1 MTTIRRRLTLWYT
14 VALAVTVLAFGTAL
28 YLERRQSGIKELD
41 HRISLE
47 ADLAHRWLG
56 ESYKVLGRIVTSSGA
71 SAALDPGI
79 SAYLESVRDYLIVA
93 DTTGQVL
100 ALSEVTRALPADA
113 LERLAAPLARPD
125 LRRHIGTLPLGP
137 PSGDVR
143 FLAIPVQ
150 DAGPTIRGLLVA
162 TPTAQAAFGPAD
174 LLRSMLLIAPIILVG
189 AGLVGYWLADTS
201 LRPVQTIMDEV
212 EAISDGRSLHRRLA
226 VPLSGD
232 EMARLALTVNGMLAR
247 LEQSFGSLH
256 RFTADA
262 SHELKTPLMVLRAGV
277 ERALVHPGTPPEI
290 LQSLDE
296 TLAQINQMT
305 EMVESLLTLARA
317 DEGRAPLAVEE
328 CDLRE
333 LVADVAE
340 TAGMLG
346 EGVGVTEVH
355 SVPDTPVRLAVDRGR
370 IREMLLN
377 MVTNAI
383 KYTPQGGT
391 VSLNLEQDDESVTLS
406 VRDSGIGIAPG
417 DLPHI
422 FERFWRADPA
432 RSRTGDRPGV
442 GLGLAITKWI
452 AEAHGGSI
460 TVQSRPGRGSIFTV
474 RLPKAPVS
482 VGRDF
487 SPQA

>member
-41 HRISLE
+41 QRISLE
-47 ADLAHRWLG
+47 AELADRWLT
-56 ESYKVLGRIVTSSGA
+56 ESYKILGRITTSTGPNA
-71 SAALDPGI
+71 SLDPGI

-93 DTTGQVL
+93 DSVGQVL
-100 ALSEVTRALPADA
+100 ALSEVTRPLPADA
-113 LERLAAPLARPD
+113 VEQLASQLARPN
-125 LRRHIGTLPLGP
+125 LARHTGTLSLGAP
-137 PSGDVR
+137 TGGVR
-143 FLAIPVQ
+143 YLALRVES
-150 DAGPTIRGLLVA
+150 AGPGIRGLLVA
-162 TPTAQAAFGPAD
+162 TPTAQAALGPAD
-174 LLRSMLLIAPIILVG
+174 LLRSMLLIAPIILVS
-189 AGLVGYWLADTS
+189 AGLVGYWLAGTS
-201 LRPVQTIMDEV
+201 LKPVQTIMDEV
-212 EAISDGRSLHRRLA
+212 EAISDGRSLHRRLP

-296 TLAQINQMT
+296 TLSQINQMT

-333 LVADVAE
+333 LVEDVAE
-340 TAGMLG
+340 TAGILG
-346 EGVGVTEVH
+346 ESAGVNEKH
-355 SVPDTPVRLAVDRGR
+355 AVPSTPVIMAVDKGR

-383 KYTPQGGT
+383 KYTPRGGAI
-391 VSLNLEQDDESVTLS
+391 SLVLEEDTEAVTFS
-406 VRDSGIGIAPG
+406 VRDTGLGIAPG

-460 TVQSRPGRGSIFTV
+460 TVQSRPGRGSVFIV
-474 RLPKAPVS
+474 RLPKAGVS
-482 VGRDF
+482 AV
-487 SPQA
+487 